1 MGGKVS
7 IVIVEGKFDCQ
18 IAVIFTH
25 TRLMIAS
32 SFEEQKNDAAL
43 HIQQAKNGKNSAIV
57 VSSSRC
63 TITSKAKK
71 INILKNFIP

>member
-1 MGGKVS
+1 MNCGFCALNILVGGKVS

-43 HIQQAKNGKNSAIV
+43 
-57 VSSSRC
+57 
-63 TITSKAKK
+63 
-71 INILKNFIP
+71 P